1 MRLFIFTAAAIVAA
15 SPVCIAQ
22 TMTAKG
28 IDRASTN
35 QRLENDFAN
44 FAISQRGRDEA
55 QDTDRAAL
63 AGDVAA
69 LRTTVE
75 TLRAELTSLREQAA
89 SGTGAFALYEQR
101 DVEGIDTDTIPIT
114 RMGVGSVHAACPA
127 GYRFTGVYDAP
138 PVSQCGASSVL
149 PTPISA
155 TRHTCPASPVS
166 LTIYCAR

>member
-1 MRLFIFTAAAIVAA
+1 M
-15 SPVCIAQ
+15 
-22 TMTAKG
+22 
-28 IDRASTN
+28 
-35 QRLENDFAN
+35 
-44 FAISQRGRDEA
+44 
-55 QDTDRAAL
+55 
-63 AGDVAA
+63 
-69 LRTTVE
+69 
-75 TLRAELTSLREQAA
+75 RAELTSLREQAA

-138 PVSQCGASSVL
+138 PVSQCGTSSVL